1 MINGTTNGFS
11 DTFSVISLE
20 EKENLRE
27 KWRRKK
33 WRSFVC
39 LVTVGILV
47 SMLMGLDLSWSA
59 TAAALALI
67 IVIDFKNAQNCL
79 EKVSYLLLIFFCGM
93 FISVDGFNRTGIPST
108 LWDFMEPYAR
118 LIMLVE

>member
-1 MINGTTNGFS
+1 MCHSPSLNSQDETLRNRISVGENEVPSMEMINGTTNGFS
-11 DTFSVISLE
+11 YTFSVISLE

-47 SMLMGLDLSWSA
+47 SMLMGLDMS
-59 TAAALALI
+59 
-67 IVIDFKNAQNCL
+67 
-79 EKVSYLLLIFFCGM
+79 
-93 FISVDGFNRTGIPST
+93 
-108 LWDFMEPYAR
+108 
-118 LIMLVE
+118 